1 MNPSKRF
8 LANKANMDEDQF
20 EQGPTGAI
28 LRDLPSPYEAHPC
41 GLLHLPRFLAKIRKH
56 LAGELPKSYQRN
68 FTKGFDGFLCLHLGV
83 DPQEIIR
90 AVRDSAN
97 EAEVELRLAEDG
109 RRLEAKVCDL
119 QADQPFHGAVP
130 LEQGRW
136 REGFRGMAAG
146 LHDPAAAAAMATSL
160 AVRMEWAGAFYC
172 GALIRSS
179 VGGVE

>member
-1 MNPSKRF
+1 
-8 LANKANMDEDQF
+8 MDEDQF

-90 AVRDSAN
+90 AVRDSSN
-97 EAEVELRLAEDG
+97 EEEVERRLAEMIPSDLRANEWNRKLVQMGMRDMAKDKLQEVKADMGADERDDLLSFADVIELDEG
-109 RRLEAKVCDL
+109 RLD
-119 QADQPFHGAVP
+119 
-130 LEQGRW
+130 
-136 REGFRGMAAG
+136 
-146 LHDPAAAAAMATSL
+146 
-160 AVRMEWAGAFYC
+160 
-172 GALIRSS
+172 
-179 VGGVE
+179 